1 RPAFLQFQI
10 YRFGMINESVELQ
23 SSSSVTSPP
32 KNIRDLPHNITKAK
46 EALEDIENYLNDSS
60 PKLGRR
66 LQNIFMGSLIH
77 SSTSKRE
84 KIAKTDNIGGI
95 MTVKNAKG
103 QIAERKAEDTRKSIN
118 RIRRELTAA
127 TRMPGAK
134 AAQQQEIANIL
145 NHSDEE
151 GTEDVDNNFSTIDR
165 LSKEDE
171 AIAGGDETEV
181 RREDQEKINRFSRL
195 HQRETMLEDQL
206 KAKHKD
212 KEDLEEVSM
221 ELELADEDEKI
232 PYKIGDSFIS
242 LPLSEAQS
250 LLTASTQR
258 IDEEVSRLE
267 ENLSDVRDELQQLK
281 VALYARFGRSI
292 NLET

>member
-1 RPAFLQFQI
+1 MMLQ
-10 YRFGMINESVELQ
+10 
-23 SSSSVTSPP
+23 
-32 KNIRDLPHNITKAK
+32 
-46 EALEDIENYLNDSS
+46 
-60 PKLGRR
+60 RR
-66 LQNIFMGSLIH
+66 M
-77 SSTSKRE
+77 
-84 KIAKTDNIGGI
+84 
-95 MTVKNAKG
+95 
-103 QIAERKAEDTRKSIN
+103 
-118 RIRRELTAA
+118 
-127 TRMPGAK
+127 
-134 AAQQQEIANIL
+134 
-145 NHSDEE
+145 
-151 GTEDVDNNFSTIDR
+151 

-171 AIAGGDETEV
+171 ATAGGDETEV

-195 HQRETMLEDQL
+195 HQRETMLEEQL

-250 LLTASTQR
+250 LLTASTER
-258 IDEEVSRLE
+258 IDEEVSKLE